1 MDSSLRPVRV
11 GLKLLA
17 RAIAFLAAVSLA
29 LPASA
34 ETVRGNPGGQIV
46 VFALHVAELRAAA
59 EQVRFEGACD
69 SACTLYL
76 SLPADQL
83 CITARAS
90 FGFHLPYGVGAQQ
103 NAVAA
108 NYLIS
113 QYPDCQAVDRCAWR
127 PLARHY
133 PDGCRRG
140 GRSYSP
146 VSRSPRV
153 ARVSARPRPSGS
165 VRRMMDVTDRG

>member
-46 VFALHVAELRAAA
+46 VFALHVDELRAAA

-113 QYPDCQAVDRCAWR
+113 QYPDWVRQWIDAHGGLSHGIIRMGAEEAAEHI
-127 PLARHY
+127 PLCPGAL
-133 PDGCRRG
+133 
-140 GRSYSP
+140 
-146 VSRSPRV
+146 
-153 ARVSARPRPSGS
+153 A
-165 VRRMMDVTDRG
+165 